1 MKMDPAAV
9 WKNVQEQISQLK
21 REMASVIVGQDQI
34 VELMLV
40 ALLCRGHCLIVGVP
54 GLAKTLLVSTLGH
67 ILGLSFR
74 RIQFT
79 PDLMPMDILGSEIL
93 QDGAGGKRAFEFV
106 PGPIFAHLILADE
119 INRTPPKTQAALLEA
134 MQERQVTIGGKT
146 VALPDPFIVYATQN
160 PIEHEGTYPLPEAQL
175 DRFFFNLKIDYPTVA
190 QEIEIV
196 NRTTA
201 HRNAPP

>member
-93 QDGAGGKRAFEFV
+93 QDGADADNPAGGHSGK
-106 PGPIFAHLILADE
+106 ADE
-119 INRTPPKTQAALLEA
+119 ADILRVGGGAHGPEKTCQGAVKTLGSDPPADGVGVRIVQA
-134 MQERQVTIGGKT
+134 
-146 VALPDPFIVYATQN
+146 
-160 PIEHEGTYPLPEAQL
+160 
-175 DRFFFNLKIDYPTVA
+175 
-190 QEIEIV
+190 
-196 NRTTA
+196 
-201 HRNAPP
+201 